1 MTQDGS
7 IVSLTTR
14 YREEILT
21 NINLLASKGLRVLA
35 CAYKTGLGSLD
46 DYTGPLHPQHKMLL
60 NAESYAT
67 IESELTFVGLVG
79 MQVLFYQMIEQP
91 LKHP

>member
-7 IVSLTTR
+7 IVPLTTR

-21 NINLLASKGLRVLA
+21 NMNLLASKGLRVLA

-60 NAESYAT
+60 NAESYPT
-67 IESELTFVGLVG
+67 IESELTFVGLVLSW
-79 MQVLFYQMIEQP
+79 VFSFYLVI
-91 LKHP
+91 

>member
-7 IVSLTTR
+7 IVPLTTR

-21 NINLLASKGLRVLA
+21 NMNLLASKGLRVLA

-60 NAESYAT
+60 NAESYPT

-79 MQVLFYQMIEQP
+79 MQVHFYQMFRTTP
-91 LKHP
+91 